1 MSGTLTHFHSLLPYC
16 TEPGDREGGGGRGHY
31 NKVSIATLYIARTF
45 NMPTSEGRGHYK
57 VTIATLYIARTFN
70 MPTSYH

>member
-31 NKVSIATLYIARTF
+31 K
-45 NMPTSEGRGHYK
+45 K

-70 MPTSYH
+70 MPTS